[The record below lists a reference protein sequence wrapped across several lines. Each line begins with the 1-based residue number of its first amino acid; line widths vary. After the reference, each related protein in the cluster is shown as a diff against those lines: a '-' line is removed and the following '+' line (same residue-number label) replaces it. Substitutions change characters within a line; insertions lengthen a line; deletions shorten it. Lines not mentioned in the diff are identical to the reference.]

1 MPDDRK
7 KMYLKQST
15 GTVPKVK
22 HRNNRAF
29 VNLDNVHR
37 NLSNNLGLDWQRQD
51 CSNYSRNSERNL
63 YHLPYVMDSTY
74 TTDQRQNPTSQLNLS
89 ANGTLSTSSTSGS
102 NSRRDSVGTIPKC
115 DNVKKCPD
123 KKQIE
128 DKLNQI
134 REYLRV
140 TTSLMSSIKNDD
152 QSAVNE
158 KEHFKKM
165 IKDLTD
171 SETKLL
177 ALLNDPL
184 YDESSDLLPNVI
196 VDESLENGMDNV
208 SESSATGY
216 QRNELEEK
224 VELTNRK
231 VQLLREQQNALI
243 NLKRKAENQLR
254 DARQAQENLLL
265 MQQQQQQQQKTENR
279 SRKSE
284 MDVEHPANVL
294 CNDKTHPENQFD
306 VAIKELEDRLDS
318 MRNDPRRAPPNSQE
332 NNRLDFLHDQLNTNN
347 QLLQLLE
354 NRDTHLNSEQMEL
367 QQKLND
373 LQGKKMQ
380 IDQLAQQLQNL
391 GEDDEED
398 IGTQVRKIV
407 TMKHQLS
414 SLKDLLEV
422 VKNTEFALLDSQN
435 VNEMETEA
443 QEASHGSAK
452 TDNIHQNVRINRNQN
467 DVVRLENNSAR
478 INGQWPIEKQSNK
491 SLTSIKERE
500 KVLAELKAKKREL
513 EEIMYKQ
520 KDSTSINND
529 VCSETSVN
537 KSDVGTSN
545 VFDNVVMSWLPVHP
559 YQHNQVSAY
568 SSDECAEEDPNE
580 YSELNSTTDL
590 TIGAVPP
597 PQPVLTTN
605 YTPFAKRSDL
615 NQSFDGTR
623 PRGFPL
629 QSTSR
634 LSDRCIPTAT
644 PTLDQ
649 EPSLPTY
656 NAESDYTKAQLQ
668 KQLELIQSVCQS
680 LLDQQGSNISN
691 VHHLRNNLTPSP
703 IYAEPRLYAATN
715 SRLNTNTNAPL
726 DMTCLNNP
734 HPMNCF
740 ALGEAANNQNML
752 AANTLQT
759 QAFLLN
765 TLNQCCQM
773 LWFQQREIASLRSM
787 ICSMQEQMINGQSEP
802 EINSVQMATNSFSF
816 PARPASSLSN
826 FRAPSQ
832 PRATNPKTNHVS
844 AACSLPNLNPSTIPV
859 NADHA
864 YLNQNNIRSSP
875 TARLLETSLNNTPMH
890 SQLNLSGDSP
900 ANNTAIPT
908 VNVNTGIVQPLPSQ
922 IWNGQALNNQVAP
935 GNRAN
940 NYWDNF
946 RSYSRQN
953 LLSTTSKSN
962 EGLQNTTLVGG
973 ILERTNS
980 SSQPYTLHP
989 FAPPKINMVHNESI
1003 NTSEESTPRRAQNLG
1018 SSNKPI
1024 ATIPPDVLNVNH
1036 NSNQKRNEQHHATA
1050 NVLPFDINF
1059 PENNLQLDRG
1069 DVRSNNRNR
1078 NEWHDNEP
1086 SDNLPKSKLFEELR
1100 ENVYKEVANLISA
1113 NESRPHFLIQL
1124 FRDLQHVNSDSLR
1137 GRTLQSIQ
1145 TVLTNSLSILE
1156 SSRGASRQ
1164 SATQV
1169 GHLEQENAQA
1179 NFEEFSMQESLWT
1192 QPILTSSNIV
1202 RSWFRYFLIIAA
1214 NLMVRQ
1220 HCLVRFNAYT
1230 KMASVGQQN
1239 RCLTTIF
1246 KRIRKLSDSELKCV
1260 INALFQEIENNED
1273 PDIQNILKTVF
1284 ALLKTHHDE
1293 VLQTELIELLR
1304 DLIIK
1309 SMPFTQ
1315 MFANTNL
1322 QERTFHKHFVNI
1334 LNETLEKFQGR
1345 RISEIKK
1352 DLLKTISDILI
1363 NEFSFIY
1370 LLQEN
1375 IPDNCETI
1383 LPQCNNSAINENPL
1397 SLTLQPQSIIHGA
1410 EDGNTPQMQN
1420 EDLAEAD
1427 QSCID
1432 ILDEEGA
1439 VGGVLNVIVE
1449 GPADLT
1455 DGNALENAPIEF
1467 PSNAEAEEF
1476 VEQGLDQVPT
1486 RLTTGSRTISTASI
1500 RDRPNASRSDQI
1512 DHF

>member
-7 KMYLKQST
+7 KMYSKQST
-15 GTVPKVK
+15 GTVPKTK

-29 VNLDNVHR
+29 VNHDNFQR
-37 NLSNNLGLDWQRQD
+37 SLSNNLGLDWQRQD
-51 CSNYSRNSERNL
+51 CSNYSRNTERNL
-63 YHLPYVMDSTY
+63 YHLPYTMDSTF
-74 TTDQRQNPTSQLNLS
+74 TDQRQNPSSQLNLS
-89 ANGTLSTSSTSGS
+89 VNGTLSTSSTSGS

-152 QSAVNE
+152 QENHNMDVAVS
-158 KEHFKKM
+158 EHMQKFSQLLD
-165 IKDLTD
+165 ILACQQD
-171 SETKLL
+171 KLK
-177 ALLNDPL
+177 NIYNTNNGP
-184 YDESSDLLPNVI
+184 
-196 VDESLENGMDNV
+196 LENGLDSV
-208 SESSATGY
+208 SESSAAGY

-231 VQLLREQQNALI
+231 VQLLREQQNALL

-265 MQQQQQQQQKTENR
+265 VQQQQQQQQKSENL
-279 SRKSE
+279 SRKSDLE
-284 MDVEHPANVL
+284 VDQTTHDF
-294 CNDKTHPENQFD
+294 CNEKNQFD

-318 MRNDPRRAPPNSQE
+318 MRNDSRRGVVNTQE
-332 NNRLDFLHDQLNTNN
+332 NNRLDLLHDQLNTNN

-367 QQKLND
+367 QQKLNE

-380 IDQLAQQLQNL
+380 IDQLAEQLQNL
-391 GEDDEED
+391 GDDDDED

-407 TMKHQLS
+407 SMKQQLS

-422 VKNTEFALLDSQN
+422 VKHTEFALLDSQN
-435 VNEMETEA
+435 VNEMESESQDAAHST
-443 QEASHGSAK
+443 K
-452 TDNIHQNVRINRNQN
+452 TDNIHQNVRINRNHN
-467 DVVRLENNSAR
+467 EGARLENNPTR
-478 INGQWPIEKQSNK
+478 VNRQWSTEKQSNK

-559 YQHNQVSAY
+559 YQHNQVTSAY
-568 SSDECAEEDPNE
+568 SSDECAEEDANE
-580 YSELNSTTDL
+580 YSELNSSADL

-605 YTPFAKRSDL
+605 YTSFVKRPDS

-623 PRGFPL
+623 PREFL
-629 QSTSR
+629 RQSTSR
-634 LSDRCIPTAT
+634 LSERCIPTVSTVT
-644 PTLDQ
+644 PTVDQ
-649 EPSLPTY
+649 DQSLPTY
-656 NAESDYTKAQLQ
+656 SGESDLSKAQLQ
-668 KQLELIQSVCQS
+668 KQLELIQCVCQS
-680 LLDQQGSNISN
+680 LLDQQGSNTSN

-703 IYAEPRLYAATN
+703 MYAEPRSYASGNLRHN
-715 SRLNTNTNAPL
+715 STLNTNAPM
-726 DMTCLNNP
+726 DMTCFNNP

-740 ALGEAANNQNML
+740 ALGEVANNQNML

-787 ICSMQEQMINGQSEP
+787 ICSMQEQMMNGQSEQD
-802 EINSVQMATNSFSF
+802 INSVQMPPNSFTF

-826 FRAPSQ
+826 FRVPSQ
-832 PRATNPKTNHVS
+832 PRTTNPKANHVS
-844 AACSLPNLNPSTIPV
+844 AACSLPNLNPSTLPV

-875 TARLLETSLNNTPMH
+875 TARLLETSLNNTSMH
-890 SQLNLSGDSP
+890 SQLNLSADSP
-900 ANNTAIPT
+900 ANNTALPS

-953 LLSTTSKSN
+953 LLSTSSKSN
-962 EGLQNTTLVGG
+962 EGLQSTVSMGTV
-973 ILERTNS
+973 LERSNPS
-980 SSQPYTLHP
+980 AHPYSIHP
-989 FAPPKINMVHNESI
+989 FTPPKLNMVHNESI
-1003 NTSEESTPRRAQNLG
+1003 NTSEESTPRRTLNLG
-1018 SSNKPI
+1018 SSNKIIP
-1024 ATIPPDVLNVNH
+1024 TIPPDVLNINH
-1036 NSNQKRNEQHHATA
+1036 NSNHKRNEQHHTTA
-1050 NVLPFDINF
+1050 NIPFDINF
-1059 PENNLQLDRG
+1059 PENNLQMDRNG
-1069 DVRSNNRNR
+1069 STNDVRNCKDQVLSNTRNR
-1078 NEWHDNEP
+1078 NEWHDNDQCD
-1086 SDNLPKSKLFEELR
+1086 SLPKSKLFEELR

-1113 NESRPHFLIQL
+1113 NENRPHFLIQL
-1124 FRDLQHVNSDSLR
+1124 FRDLQHINSDSLR
-1137 GRTLQSIQ
+1137 GRALQSIQ

-1156 SSRGASRQ
+1156 NSRGANRQ
-1164 SATQV
+1164 SAVQT
-1169 GHLEQENAQA
+1169 GHIEQENSQS
-1179 NFEEFSMQESLWT
+1179 NFEDFSIQQSVWS
-1192 QPILTSSNIV
+1192 QSPLTISRNSSNI
-1202 RSWFRYFLIIAA
+1202 
-1214 NLMVRQ
+1214 
-1220 HCLVRFNAYT
+1220 
-1230 KMASVGQQN
+1230 
-1239 RCLTTIF
+1239 
-1246 KRIRKLSDSELKCV
+1246 EL
-1260 INALFQEIENNED
+1260 ENNED
-1273 PDIQNILKTVF
+1273 PDIHNILKTVF
-1284 ALLKTHHDE
+1284 AFLKTHNDE
-1293 VLQTELIELLR
+1293 ILQSELTDLLK
-1304 DLIIK
+1304 DLVIK

-1322 QERTFHKHFVNI
+1322 QERTFHRHFVSI
-1334 LNETLEKFQGR
+1334 LNEALEKFQGR

-1370 LLQEN
+1370 LVQEN
-1375 IPDNCETI
+1375 IPDNCENL
-1383 LPQCNNSAINENPL
+1383 LPQCSGQTINENQL
-1397 SLTLQPQSIIHGA
+1397 SLNLQPQSMIQIA
-1410 EDGNTPQMQN
+1410 EEGNTPQMQN

-1432 ILDEEGA
+1432 VLDEEGA
-1439 VGGVLNVIVE
+1439 VGGILNVISE
-1449 GPADLT
+1449 GPSTNSDLSDANVVENSAT
-1455 DGNALENAPIEF
+1455 DYPA
-1467 PSNAEAEEF
+1467 NAEAEEF
-1476 VEQGLDQVPT
+1476 VEHGLDQVPT
-1486 RLTTGSRTISTASI
+1486 RLTTGSRPISVTST
-1500 RDRPNASRSDQI
+1500 RDRPNASRSDQA